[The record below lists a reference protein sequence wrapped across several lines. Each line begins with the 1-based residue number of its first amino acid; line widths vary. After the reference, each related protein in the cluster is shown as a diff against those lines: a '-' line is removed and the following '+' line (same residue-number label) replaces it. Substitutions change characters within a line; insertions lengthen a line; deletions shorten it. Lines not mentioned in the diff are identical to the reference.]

1 MEESGHFALAVY
13 NALRAVVS
21 GGSCVFGRAL
31 PCSNDGE
38 EPHGSSPFPS
48 CHPKEQNFLHPPFD
62 LRLRSNHFV
71 QRESVYI
78 PGSLAVYLKPRAL
91 GECSTNE
98 QHPQSL
104 VWHKLELL
112 LHMWCL

>member
-48 CHPKEQNFLHPPFD
+48 CHPKEQNFLHPPFEVEKQSFCPEGERVHPWFPGCISETQG
-62 LRLRSNHFV
+62 LRGVLC
-71 QRESVYI
+71 Q
-78 PGSLAVYLKPRAL
+78 
-91 GECSTNE
+91 
-98 QHPQSL
+98 
-104 VWHKLELL
+104 
-112 LHMWCL
+112 